1 MLSTGLTR
9 GQARTGLAAKAK
21 ADRRERQANQQPAP
35 VSQHLPQV
43 GPGVELKP
51 MPFVDQGATG
61 KRGGEDASRPESGLP
76 TGAEGDMLYH
86 NGTDWVVLNKP
97 TGMTLHPVLRYN
109 LSTDVPYWDEPETC
123 A

>member
-1 MLSTGLTR
+1 MANELDSFTPDWMDGKGLRGDNQDSLPDPMGPATGLPEENVFEVTTPIDDTP
-9 GQARTGLAAKAK
+9 GNT
-21 ADRRERQANQQPAP
+21 DP
-35 VSQHLPQV
+35 
-43 GPGVELKP
+43 GPGGGSDSELP
-51 MPFVDQGATG
+51 
-61 KRGGEDASRPESGLP
+61 GGVA
-76 TGAEGDMLYH
+76 GDILYH